1 MANFKIGDRVVYQG
15 GLCFWNGKHGTICAR
30 YHGTFGVRFDEPVG
44 KHSCAGTC
52 EEEHGAWLVPDHLV
66 YETDL
71 SSIPEE
77 KLLEVIF
84 SGI

>member
-1 MANFKIGDRVVYQG
+1 MANFKIGDRVVYQDG
-15 GLCFWNGKHGTICAR
+15 FSFWNGMHGAVCAR
-30 YHGTFGVRFDEPVG
+30 YYWLFGVRFDEPVG
-44 KHSCAGTC
+44 KHSCDGAC
-52 EEEHGAWLVPDHLV
+52 EEGYGAWIVPDHLV